1 MECLLCRVQKVEI
14 KTLDM
19 QIEVGRD
26 IVLVPMNIMVCS
38 NCGERYYN
46 TENMMKIEEIKSKL
60 KNRELDVIEVG
71 KVMRYKYPIKFDAF
85 S

>member
-1 MECLLCRVQKVEI
+1 MECVICKFSEVES

-26 IVLVPMNIMVCS
+26 IVLVPMNIIVCS

-46 TENMMKIEEIKSKL
+46 TDIMAKIEQIKSKQM
-60 KNRELDVIEVG
+60 NRELDVVEIG
-71 KVMRYKYPIKFDAF
+71 KVMRCRYPH
-85 S
+85 